1 MKAWSHALV
10 AGACLAIALLSL
22 GNIPQFWSGSASLA
36 QPSDPSGIAARH
48 DRFAAMSAKLG
59 TVKSLGFITTEAD
72 AATREALYYDAAY
85 ELAPR
90 FVLLNSNQPS
100 EFIAG
105 SFSAPVDPRLIA
117 QGNGIL
123 VVEDF
128 GGGVVLFRR
137 P

>member
-1 MKAWSHALV
+1 MHAWTQRLTV
-10 AGACLAIALLSL
+10 AACLAIALLSL
-22 GNIPQFWSGSASLA
+22 WNIPQFWSNSASLA
-36 QPSDPSGIAARH
+36 QPADPWGIAARH
-48 DRFAAMSAKLG
+48 ARFAAMSAKLG
-59 TVKSLGFITTEAD
+59 TVKTLGFITAGAD
-72 AATREALYYDAAY
+72 PATSEALYYDAAY

-90 FVLLNSNQPS
+90 FVLLNDNHPS

-105 SFSAPVDPRLIA
+105 SFTAPIDPRLIA
-117 QGNGIL
+117 QANGIQ